1 MTFPFALL
9 SSAGVQRAAA
19 LSAASWILCKRCA
32 FGWGRLLP
40 ALESLLW
47 VLNVHVC
54 ILET

>member
-9 SSAGVQRAAA
+9 SSPGVQRAAA